1 MLTKQE
7 RNKLFIDKINEALE
21 AKIFR
26 NRREIVDKLGWS
38 ETALS
43 SVMAGSRGVPEEKA
57 KTFLSAKRKSKS

>member
-43 SVMAGSRGVPEEKA
+43 SVMAGSRACQK
-57 KTFLSAKRKSKS
+57 KRQKLSI